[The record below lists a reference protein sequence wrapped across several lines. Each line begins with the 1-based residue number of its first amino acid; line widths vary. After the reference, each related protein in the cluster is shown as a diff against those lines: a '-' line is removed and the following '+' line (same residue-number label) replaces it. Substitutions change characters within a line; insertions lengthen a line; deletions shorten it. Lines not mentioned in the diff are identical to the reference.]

1 MELRE
6 SNKRIVSGI
15 VNARP
20 TLDEIK
26 QLSRQPGTMI
36 ASQAVVREQLDTKE
50 RLVIKQYIIAEHLYN
65 IKHDFPP
72 AVL

>member
-1 MELRE
+1 
-6 SNKRIVSGI
+6 VSGI
-15 VNARP
+15 VSARP
-20 TLDEIK
+20 ALDERE
-26 QLSRQPGTMI
+26 QLSRKPGTMV
-36 ASQAVVREQLDTKE
+36 ASQVVVREQLDTKE